1 MENLL
6 IPPSNFYSVSAPRI
20 NTVLKRLVFTLVLV
34 VTMASKAW
42 AREPSPKPIPN
53 AQKIHWHKYI
63 NKEFGFSLRYPDS
76 YRPITDPEY
85 CKDNDYRRCLLCLE
99 RRDDPE
105 TKILVTIVTAVP
117 FFIKTNRGDN
127 EYTPQ
132 EIGQRL
138 FYCGLG
144 GSMGVGFSDE
154 CTFNLK
160 GKALEFSFSPAETI
174 NSGEKANPLMFK
186 SLKTFRTF

>member
-1 MENLL
+1 M
-6 IPPSNFYSVSAPRI
+6 PPSNFYSVSALRQT
-20 NTVLKRLVFTLVLV
+20 TVLMRLAFTFVLT
-34 VTMASKAW
+34 VTMASESW
-42 AREPSPKPIPN
+42 AQEPSPKSVPN
-53 AQKIHWHKYI
+53 AQKIHWRKYI
-63 NKEFGFSLRYPDS
+63 NKEFGFSLRYPDT
-76 YRPITDPEY
+76 YGPITDPEY
-85 CKDNDYRRCLLCLE
+85 CKDRLLCLE

-132 EIGQRL
+132 KIGQHL

-154 CTFNLK
+154 CTFNLR

-174 NSGEKANPLMFK
+174 NTGEKTNPLMFK
-186 SLKTFRTF
+186 SLKTFRIF